1 MEVTD
6 EEYHRRIRWQVLV
19 EARLGVWA
27 NLPAGMIP
35 LFERALMEFETR
47 PIRFEQLPMFEYRV
61 WPVQTE
67 TNLVTGTVKR
77 MQRVL
82 LLTIKAGRRVFLS
95 CEVRSV
101 DHRPALQG
109 CWKDASRTD
118 LWQNKFRG
126 KI

>member
-1 MEVTD
+1 MGEAVVKSSVSNSAASIAQPVNVMVFPCLMEVTE

-35 LFERALMEFETR
+35 LLEWALRELETR

-67 TNLVTGTVKR
+67 TNLVTGTVRR

-82 LLTIKAGRRVFLS
+82 LLTIEMQR
-95 CEVRSV
+95 
-101 DHRPALQG
+101 
-109 CWKDASRTD
+109 
-118 LWQNKFRG
+118 
-126 KI
+126 

>member
-1 MEVTD
+1 MFE
-6 EEYHRRIRWQVLV
+6 
-19 EARLGVWA
+19 WA
-27 NLPAGMIP
+27 LRE
-35 LFERALMEFETR
+35 LETR
-47 PIRFEQLPMFEYRV
+47 PIRFEQIPMFEYRV

-82 LLTIKAGRRVFLS
+82 LRTIEMQRCGECNGEANAAGHSVVCQS
-95 CEVRSV
+95 CEMRSV

-118 LWQNKFRG
+118 RWQTKFRG

>member
-35 LFERALMEFETR
+35 LVEWALRELETR
-47 PIRFEQLPMFEYRV
+47 PIRFEPIPMFEYRV
-61 WPVQTE
+61 WSVQTE
-67 TNLVTGTVKR
+67 TNLVTGTVRR

-82 LLTIKAGRRVFLS
+82 LLTM
-95 CEVRSV
+95 
-101 DHRPALQG
+101 
-109 CWKDASRTD
+109 
-118 LWQNKFRG
+118 
-126 KI
+126 